1 MTLDLSKP
9 SAGLQSALARW
20 LVGVFINRNYALFM
34 AGSFV
39 SATGSWFQAVA
50 VGWLVLELSNSA
62 FILGLTNFAQ
72 MAPLLVLGSLGGALA
87 DRVERR
93 TLVLVSQAGGTLA
106 LGALALL
113 AATGHVA
120 VPLIL
125 LTSLALGLC
134 NAVLWP
140 TWSVFIK
147 DLVGPDRLREAIAL
161 NSARFNLTRVIGP
174 ALAGVVLSRF
184 GAAACLELATAGML
198 GVLVSVWLIRLPPGE
213 RRQPAPWLQAL
224 REGLAFAWH
233 HGPTRRLLLI
243 TGWVGL
249 VALPYQAFL
258 PAIARDALAA
268 GPDAYGILLTA
279 VGAGAIAGA
288 LLSGARVVAHHP
300 ERAMAILAAGT
311 GLGLILFAA
320 SRSLW
325 VAVPAL
331 ALVGL
336 CSIGYLA
343 TANATLQLAVPDAL
357 VGRVMGLWVMV
368 NAGTTPVGSLLEGA
382 LAERIGLTT
391 TLVLAGGAC
400 TVLGLGLGGSMV
412 AHRLEERPL
421 LPQRNQ

>member
-1 MTLDLSKP
+1 VF
-9 SAGLQSALARW
+9 ARW
-20 LVGVFINRNYALFM
+20 ISRVLINRNYALFM

-62 FILGLTNFAQ
+62 FVLGLANFAQ
-72 MAPLLVLGSLGGALA
+72 MAPLLVLGSVGGALA

-106 LGALALL
+106 LGALAML
-113 AATGHVA
+113 AAAGRAT

-125 LTSLALGLC
+125 LASLALGIC

-147 DLVGPDRLREAIAL
+147 DLVGPERLREAIAL

-174 ALAGVVLSRF
+174 ALAGAVLSHF
-184 GAAACLELATAGML
+184 GAAVCLALGAAGML
-198 GVLVSVWLIRLPPGE
+198 GVLASVWLIRLPPANNH
-213 RRQPAPWLQAL
+213 RPAPWLQAL
-224 REGLAFAWH
+224 REGMAFAWH
-233 HGPTRRLLLI
+233 HGPTRRLLLL
-243 TGWVGL
+243 TGAVGL
-249 VALPYQAFL
+249 IALPYQAFL

-268 GPDAYGILLTA
+268 GPDAYGALLTA

-288 LLSGARVVAHHP
+288 LLSGARVVARQP

-311 GLGLILFAA
+311 GLSLVLFASA
-320 SRSLW
+320 RSIW

-336 CSIGYLA
+336 CSIGYLS
-343 TANATLQLAVPDAL
+343 TANATLQLAVPDRL

-382 LAERIGLTT
+382 LAERLSLAPTLALAGSICTAIGLS
-391 TLVLAGGAC
+391 LGASALMQK
-400 TVLGLGLGGSMV
+400 VA
-412 AHRLEERPL
+412 AHRP
-421 LPQRNQ
+421 LPQRGKGSG

>member
-1 MTLDLSKP
+1 ML
-9 SAGLQSALARW
+9 
-20 LVGVFINRNYALFM
+20 INRNYAFFM

-62 FILGLTNFAQ
+62 FVLGLANFAQ
-72 MAPLLVLGSLGGALA
+72 MAPLLVLGSVGGALA

-106 LGALALL
+106 LGALAVL
-113 AATGHVA
+113 AASGRAT

-125 LTSLALGLC
+125 LASLALGIC

-147 DLVGPDRLREAIAL
+147 DLVGPERLREAIAL

-174 ALAGVVLSRF
+174 ALAGGVLSRF
-184 GAAACLELATAGML
+184 GAAVCLELAAAGML
-198 GVLVSVWLIRLPPGE
+198 GVLVSVWLIWLPSATKPN
-213 RRQPAPWLQAL
+213 RPAPWLQAL
-224 REGLAFAWH
+224 REGMAFAWH
-233 HGPTRRLLLI
+233 HGPTRRLLLL
-243 TGWVGL
+243 TGSVGL
-249 VALPYQAFL
+249 IALPYQAFL

-268 GPDAYGILLTA
+268 GPEAYGVLLTA

-288 LLSGARVVAHHP
+288 LLSGARTVARQP
-300 ERAMAILAAGT
+300 ERAMAVLAAGT
-311 GLGLILFAA
+311 GLSLVLFASA
-320 SRSLW
+320 RSIW

-336 CSIGYLA
+336 CSIGYLS
-343 TANATLQLAVPDAL
+343 TANATLQLTVPDSL

-382 LAERIGLTT
+382 LAERLGLAT
-391 TLVLAGGAC
+391 TLVLAGSVC
-400 TVLGLGLGGSMV
+400 TTLGLGLGANALLHNV
-412 AHRLEERPL
+412 ETQVP
-421 LPQRNQ
+421 LPQRDKGSG